1 MRACCWCV
9 YVATKNFDLKLILK
23 ESVVKAGEA
32 KEYMF
37 SSIDR
42 AEYRGLVDYME
53 SKSLNVVK
61 PQEAVKA
68 DLDLG
73 EDDDDEDED
82 EEEDGDYQAPASD
95 DDDDDMGSDDESG
108 NGSDSDGSGGGSG
121 SEDEKPKAKAK
132 KEKEVK
138 AKKEK
143 APTKAAAKKRTRD
156 EDEDGG
162 KKKRQKKEKKEKDPN
177 APKGATTSFMLFS
190 NEVRGQVSALVTVRC
205 RLDVIG
211 PRDVCLLWMAAVY
224 R

>member
-1 MRACCWCV
+1 MFYCCV

-23 ESVVKAGEA
+23 ESAVKAGEA
-32 KEYMF
+32 KEFMF

-42 AEYRGLVDYME
+42 AEYRNLVEYME

-61 PQEAVKA
+61 PQEVVKA

-82 EEEDGDYQAPASD
+82 GSEDGDYQAPASD
-95 DDDDDMGSDDESG
+95 DDDDDMGSGDESG
-108 NGSDSDGSGGGSG
+108 SGSDNDGAGGGSG

-190 NEVRGQVSALVTVRC
+190 NTVRGQVRALLCAMPFRINLTTC
-205 RLDVIG
+205 RV
-211 PRDVCLLWMAAVY
+211 LLWVAIVD

>member
-1 MRACCWCV
+1 MCL

-23 ESVVKAGEA
+23 ESAVKAGEA
-32 KEYMF
+32 KEFMF

-42 AEYRGLVDYME
+42 AEYRNLVEYME

-61 PQEAVKA
+61 PQEVVKA

-73 EDDDDEDED
+73 EDDDDDEDED
-82 EEEDGDYQAPASD
+82 GSEDGDYQAPASD
-95 DDDDDMGSDDESG
+95 DDDDDMGSGDESG
-108 NGSDSDGSGGGSG
+108 SGSDDDGAGGGSG

-190 NEVRGQVSALVTVRC
+190 NAVRGQVRALLCAMPFRINLTTC
-205 RLDVIG
+205 RV
-211 PRDVCLLWMAAVY
+211 LLWVAIVD